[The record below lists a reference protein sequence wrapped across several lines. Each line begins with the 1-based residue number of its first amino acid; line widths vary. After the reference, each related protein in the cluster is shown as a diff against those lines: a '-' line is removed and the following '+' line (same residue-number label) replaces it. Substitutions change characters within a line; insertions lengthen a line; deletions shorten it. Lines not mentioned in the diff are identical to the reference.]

1 MPANPHGAATG
12 RNFTGS
18 DGHVSFSESPL
29 RVVLDTN
36 VLLSLTVFSD
46 SRLAAMSEELATG
59 RWLALTSAACLAEF
73 RRVLGYPKFALSDA
87 DQQQIFD
94 AYAGMATC
102 IGIAAEIGPSLPL
115 CSDPDD
121 QKFLEL
127 ARDGTAVYLISADRA
142 LLKLAR
148 RKRLDHLFR
157 IVAPDAAVALI
168 IQ

>member
-1 MPANPHGAATG
+1 VTASPIGTTG
-12 RNFTGS
+12 TS
-18 DGHVSFSESPL
+18 QAVPVSFSAPPL

-36 VLLSLTVFSD
+36 VLLSLHVFAD
-46 SRLAAMSEELATG
+46 SRLAAMSTALAAG
-59 RWLALTSAACLAEF
+59 RWMALTSADCLAEL
-73 RRVLGYPKFALSDA
+73 RRVLGYPQFTLNEA

-102 IGIAAEIGPSLPL
+102 IGTAPGIGVPLPL
-115 CSDPDD
+115 CSDRDD

-127 ARDGTAVYLISADRA
+127 ARDGKADYLISADRA

-157 IVAPDAAVALI
+157 IVSPDAALALLD
-168 IQ
+168 Q